1 MWALPMPTPLPT
13 PIPFK
18 ARVIASSLPVARSPA
33 ARASLGLAEPVPYQ
47 LLQFTHCRRGVV
59 AVGAEIEFRDPG
71 RGQHP
76 HAHDAL
82 AVHHMVTAREP
93 HLAFETGSELDKL
106 CRRPRMQTELVDDS
120 NPLAL
125 HHHLSLCGSYG

>member
-1 MWALPMPTPLPT
+1 MWALTKHTPLPT

-33 ARASLGLAEPVPYQ
+33 ERASLGLAEPFPYQ
-47 LLQFTHCRRGVV
+47 LLQFTHCRRGFV
-59 AVGAEIEFRDPG
+59 AVGAEFEFRAPG
-71 RGQHP
+71 RGQHH

-82 AVHHMVTAREP
+82 AVHHMVPAREP
-93 HLAFETGSELDKL
+93 HLAFETGSEHDKQ
-106 CRRPRMQTELVDDS
+106 CRRPRMQTELDDDS

-125 HHHLSLCGSYG
+125 HHHLSLRGT

>member
-33 ARASLGLAEPVPYQ
+33 ERASLGLAEPVPYL

-59 AVGAEIEFRDPG
+59 AVGAEFELRALG
-71 RGQHP
+71 RGQHL

-82 AVHHMVTAREP
+82 TVHHVVTTREP
-93 HLAFETGSELDKL
+93 HLAIETTSELAEL
-106 CRRPRMQTELVDDS
+106 RRRPRMQTELVDDS

-125 HHHLSLCGSYG
+125 HSLPFVARHI

>member
-33 ARASLGLAEPVPYQ
+33 DRASLGLAEPVPYH

-59 AVGAEIEFRDPG
+59 AVGAEFEFRALG
-71 RGQHP
+71 RGQH
-76 HAHDAL
+76 HLAHDAL
-82 AVHHMVTAREP
+82 TVHHVVTAREP
-93 HLAFETGSELDKL
+93 HLAVET
-106 CRRPRMQTELVDDS
+106 
-120 NPLAL
+120 
-125 HHHLSLCGSYG
+125 

>member
-13 PIPFK
+13 SFSFLVW
-18 ARVIASSLPVARSPA
+18 VIASSLPVARSPA
-33 ARASLGLAEPVPYQ
+33 ERASLGLAEPVPYQ

-59 AVGAEIEFRDPG
+59 AVGAEFEFRALG
-71 RGQHP
+71 RGQHH

-93 HLAFETGSELDKL
+93 HLAFETGSELDEL

-125 HHHLSLCGSYG
+125 HHHLSLRGT